1 MIKNITRGFIR
12 DVTAWTVTGLFMAPF
27 LWWALTSIKPNSAI
41 FDKDRSVFFDFV
53 ATLDNYKIILGGH
66 GPDALSAR
74 QAFIDSTLIALL
86 VTFLTIPLAVFAGFA
101 LSRLRGRARTT
112 GAMLFIFFR
121 IIPPIAVIIPV
132 VSLFHST
139 GLFDTRIGVA
149 LMHTVFTLPVA
160 TLMLMSF
167 FDDLPK
173 ELDEASRL
181 DGATVFQFITRIAVP
196 MIRGGVAATGILCFI
211 FSWTEF
217 LMSLFLSVSFR
228 TLPVLLSILAMGM
241 WGPLAALGTAAMLPG
256 FAFILAMQK
265 HLIRGLAMGLHK

>member
-1 MIKNITRGFIR
+1 MIKSITRGFIR

-132 VSLFHST
+132 VSLFHSRD
-139 GLFDTRIGVA
+139 LVPRV
-149 LMHTVFTLPVA
+149 LP
-160 TLMLMSF
+160 
-167 FDDLPK
+167 
-173 ELDEASRL
+173 
-181 DGATVFQFITRIAVP
+181 
-196 MIRGGVAATGILCFI
+196 
-211 FSWTEF
+211 
-217 LMSLFLSVSFR
+217 
-228 TLPVLLSILAMGM
+228 
-241 WGPLAALGTAAMLPG
+241 
-256 FAFILAMQK
+256 
-265 HLIRGLAMGLHK
+265 

>member
-1 MIKNITRGFIR
+1 MIKSITRGFIR

-86 VTFLTIPLAVFAGFA
+86 VT
-101 LSRLRGRARTT
+101 
-112 GAMLFIFFR
+112 
-121 IIPPIAVIIPV
+121 
-132 VSLFHST
+132 T